1 MHIAIRNKIIG
12 MRQSQYSM
20 KPQDV
25 VILLKIIALNNDNWQ
40 QIPLA
45 HSLKMSQS
53 EVSQSV
59 ARSRYA
65 GLLDDN
71 GKKVMRQALY
81 DFLQYGLAVVFPA
94 RPGAVVRGI
103 PTAHSTAPLN
113 KEISSG
119 EDYVWPFAK
128 GNVRGH
134 GITPLYASVP
144 QAAMDDEQLHALLAL
159 ADALRI
165 GKAREKNIAVQ
176 ELKKRIC

>member
-1 MHIAIRNKIIG
+1 
-12 MRQSQYSM
+12 MRQHQYSM

-25 VILLKIIALNNDNWQ
+25 VVLLKVIALNNDNWQ

-45 HSLKMSQS
+45 NSLKMSQS

-65 GLLDDN
+65 DLLDNN
-71 GKKVMRQALY
+71 GKKVMRRALY
-81 DFLQYGLAVVFPA
+81 DFLCYGLAVVFPA

-119 EDYVWPFAK
+119 EDYVWPFAR

-134 GITPLYASVP
+134 GITPLYATVP

-159 ADALRI
+159 ADVVRV

-176 ELKKRIC
+176 ELKKRIW

>member
-1 MHIAIRNKIIG
+1 
-12 MRQSQYSM
+12 MRQHQYSM

-25 VILLKIIALNNDNWQ
+25 VVLLKVIALNNDNWQ

-45 HSLKMSQS
+45 FSLKMSQS

-59 ARSRYA
+59 ARSKYA

-81 DFLQYGLAVVFPA
+81 DFLRYGLAVVFPA
-94 RPGAVVRGI
+94 KPGAVVRGI

-119 EDYVWPFAK
+119 EDYVWPFAI

-134 GITPLYASVP
+134 GITPLYVTVP

-159 ADALRI
+159 VDALRV
-165 GKAREKNIAVQ
+165 GKAREKNMAVQ
-176 ELKKRIC
+176 ELKNRIW

>member
-1 MHIAIRNKIIG
+1 
-12 MRQSQYSM
+12 MRQHQISM

-25 VILLKIIALNNDNWQ
+25 VVLLKVIALNNDNWQ

-45 HSLKMSQS
+45 YSLKMSQS

-59 ARSRYA
+59 ARSKFA
-65 GLLDDN
+65 GLLYTS

-81 DFLQYGLAVVFPA
+81 DFLQYGLAVVFPVK
-94 RPGAVVRGI
+94 PGAVVRGI

-134 GITPLYASVP
+134 GITPLYATVP
-144 QAAMDDEQLHALLAL
+144 QAALDDEQLYALLAL
-159 ADALRI
+159 ADALRV
-165 GKAREKNIAVQ
+165 GKIREKNIAVQ
-176 ELKKRIC
+176 DIDYDKPAISSFI

>member
-1 MHIAIRNKIIG
+1 
-12 MRQSQYSM
+12 MRQYKYSM

-25 VILLKIIALNNDNWQ
+25 VVLLKVIAVNNDNWQ

-45 HSLKMSQS
+45 YSLKMSQS

-59 ARSRYA
+59 ARSKFA
-65 GLLDDN
+65 GLLDDS

-94 RPGAVVRGI
+94 KPGAVVRGI
-103 PTAHSTAPLN
+103 PTAHSSAPLN
-113 KEISSG
+113 KEISSE

-134 GITPLYASVP
+134 GITPLYATVP
-144 QAAMDDEQLHALLAL
+144 RAALDDEQLYALLAL
-159 ADALRI
+159 ADALRV
-165 GKAREKNIAVQ
+165 GKVREKNIAVQ
-176 ELKKRIC
+176 ELKNRIWSRTLP

>member
-1 MHIAIRNKIIG
+1 

-25 VILLKIIALNNDNWQ
+25 VVLLKIIALNNDNWQ

-45 HSLKMSQS
+45 QSLKMSQS

-65 GLLDDN
+65 GLIDDS
-71 GKKVMRQALY
+71 GKRVLRQALM

-94 RPGAVVRGI
+94 KPGAVVRGV
-103 PTAHSTAPLN
+103 PTAHSAAPLN
-113 KEISSG
+113 KDISGG

-128 GNVRGH
+128 GNLRGH
-134 GITPLYASVP
+134 GITPLYITVP
-144 QAAMDDEQLHALLAL
+144 QAALEDEQFHALLAL
-159 ADALRI
+159 ADALRV
-165 GKAREKNIAVQ
+165 GKVRERNIAVQ
-176 ELKKRIC
+176 ELKNRIC

>member
-1 MHIAIRNKIIG
+1 

-25 VILLKIIALNNDNWQ
+25 VVLLKIIALNNDNWQ

-59 ARSRYA
+59 ARSKYA
-65 GLLDDN
+65 GLLEDN
-71 GKKVMRQALY
+71 GKKVMRKALY
-81 DFLQYGLAVVFPA
+81 DFLQYGLAVVFPVK
-94 RPGAVVRGI
+94 PGAVVRGI

-113 KEISSG
+113 KEISSE
-119 EDYVWPFAK
+119 EDYVWPYAK

-134 GITPLYASVP
+134 GITPLYATVP
-144 QAAMDDEQLHALLAL
+144 QAALDDERLHSLLAL
-159 ADALRI
+159 ADALRV
-165 GKAREKNIAVQ
+165 GKAREKNIAVK
-176 ELKKRIC
+176 ELKNRIW

>member
-1 MHIAIRNKIIG
+1 
-12 MRQSQYSM
+12 MRQSKYSM

-25 VILLKIIALNNDNWQ
+25 VVLLKVIALKNDNWQ

-59 ARSRYA
+59 ARSKYA
-65 GLLDDN
+65 GLLDHN

-94 RPGAVVRGI
+94 KPGAVVRGI

-113 KEISSG
+113 EEIRSG

-134 GITPLYASVP
+134 GITPLYATVP
-144 QAAMDDEQLHALLAL
+144 QAVLDDEQLHALLAL
-159 ADALRI
+159 ADALRV
-165 GKAREKNIAVQ
+165 GKAREKNMAVQ
-176 ELKKRIC
+176 ELKNRIW

>member
-1 MHIAIRNKIIG
+1 
-12 MRQSQYSM
+12 MRQHQISM

-25 VILLKIIALNNDNWQ
+25 VVLLKVIALNNDNWQ

-45 HSLKMSQS
+45 YSLKMSQS

-59 ARSRYA
+59 ARSKFA
-65 GLLDDN
+65 GLLSDS

-81 DFLQYGLAVVFPA
+81 DFLQYGLAVVFPVK
-94 RPGAVVRGI
+94 PGAVVRGI

-134 GITPLYASVP
+134 GITPLYTTVP
-144 QAAMDDEQLHALLAL
+144 QAALDDEQLYALLAL
-159 ADALRI
+159 ADALRV
-165 GKAREKNIAVQ
+165 GKIREKNIAVQ
-176 ELKKRIC
+176 DLKNRIC

>member
-1 MHIAIRNKIIG
+1 
-12 MRQSQYSM
+12 M

-25 VILLKIIALNNDNWQ
+25 VVLLKITALNNDNWQ

-45 HSLKMSQS
+45 QSLKMSQS

-59 ARSRYA
+59 ARSKYA
-65 GLLDDN
+65 GLLDDS
-71 GKKVMRQALY
+71 GKKVMRQALM

-94 RPGAVVRGI
+94 KPGAVVRGI
-103 PTAHSTAPLN
+103 PTAHSAAPLN

-134 GITPLYASVP
+134 GIIPLYATLP
-144 QAAMDDEQLHALLAL
+144 LAAMEDEQLHALLAL
-159 ADALRI
+159 ADALRV

-176 ELKKRIC
+176 ELKNRIW

>member
-1 MHIAIRNKIIG
+1 

-25 VILLKIIALNNDNWQ
+25 VVLLKIIALNNDNWQ

-65 GLLDDN
+65 GLLDDK

-81 DFLQYGLAVVFPA
+81 DFLQYGLAVVFPVK
-94 RPGAVVRGI
+94 PGAVVRGI
-103 PTAHSTAPLN
+103 PTAHSTTPLD
-113 KEISSG
+113 KHISDG

-128 GNVRGH
+128 GKIRGH
-134 GITPLYASVP
+134 GITPLYATVP
-144 QAAMDDEQLHALLAL
+144 QAALDDEQLHALLAL
-159 ADALRI
+159 ADALRV
-165 GKAREKNIAVQ
+165 GKAREKNIAVH
-176 ELKKRIC
+176 ELKNRIW

>member
-1 MHIAIRNKIIG
+1 
-12 MRQSQYSM
+12 M

-25 VILLKIIALNNDNWQ
+25 VVLLKVIALNNDNWQ

-45 HSLKMSQS
+45 YSLKMSQS

-59 ARSRYA
+59 ARSKFA
-65 GLLDDN
+65 GLLSDS

-81 DFLQYGLAVVFPA
+81 DFLQYGLAVVFPVK
-94 RPGAVVRGI
+94 PGAVVRGI

-134 GITPLYASVP
+134 GITPLYATVP
-144 QAAMDDEQLHALLAL
+144 QAALDDEQLYALLAL
-159 ADALRI
+159 ADALRV
-165 GKAREKNIAVQ
+165 GKIREKNIAVQ
-176 ELKKRIC
+176 ELKNRIC

>member
-1 MHIAIRNKIIG
+1 

-25 VILLKIIALNNDNWQ
+25 VVLLKVIALNNDNWQ

-59 ARSRYA
+59 ARSKYA

-94 RPGAVVRGI
+94 KPGAVVRGI

-119 EDYVWPFAK
+119 EDYVWPFAN
-128 GNVRGH
+128 GNLRGH
-134 GITPLYASVP
+134 GITPLYATVP
-144 QAAMDDEQLHALLAL
+144 QAALDDEQLHALLAL
-159 ADALRI
+159 ADALRV
-165 GKAREKNIAVQ
+165 GKAREKNMAIQ
-176 ELKKRIC
+176 ELKKRIW